1 MLNTKKEKRTVK
13 KLNTTDDLLKL
24 EKVVRKV
31 INKSLKDRTLDYVV
45 QFSVSSLE
53 PKKVK
58 YSFMINGTKKEVR
71 IEPQATDSFDLT
83 MKIAEGMLENYD
95 PIELEKTFH
104 ESRINSYKAASEQ
117 HQARLDYLND
127 PNRDKDLDDIP
138 MEEVK
143 AE

>member
-1 MLNTKKEKRTVK
+1 MK

-31 INKSLKDRTLDYVV
+31 ITKSLKDRTLDYTV
-45 QFSVSSLE
+45 QFSVSSYE

-71 IEPQATDSFDLT
+71 IEPQATDSYDLT

-104 ESRINSYKAASEQ
+104 ESRINTYKAASEQ

-127 PNRDKDLDDIP
+127 PDRDKEDDDIV
-138 MEEVK
+138 MEQV
-143 AE
+143 